1 MDTKPAS
8 VAVTPRLG
16 QWVSEL
22 TLSAVPA
29 EVVDHLK
36 LCVLDSIGCGFYGAA
51 QPWGKIASDVA
62 TSFSGGGPSSL
73 FGRTEKVSPPD
84 AALANGTAIHGF
96 EIDDA
101 HVTSSLHPG
110 AVTLPASVAV
120 AEARA
125 ASGADMLAALAAGYE
140 VGLRVGV
147 CAGVAHSTSG
157 YHVTG
162 TVGAVGAAAA
172 AARLLRL
179 PSLQA
184 AHALGIGATQ
194 AAGLYAARMGAMT
207 KRFHA
212 GRASQSGVIA
222 AYLAEQGFT
231 GSLDAIEAP
240 FGGFMSTLRGQWDAA
255 TILTGLGERWEIASV
270 GLKAYAACASAH
282 TTIDGVREL
291 RSRGLNADNVAR
303 LTIRVSKKSHINIG
317 WPYSPGEV
325 ITAQMNGSYAAAVT
339 LLDGD
344 AFIDQYDV
352 KRLADPTILALT
364 SRIEF
369 VHDPELDRGGAAKRH
384 AVKIEAAQKDGTVM
398 TTTVEQR
405 RGSASH
411 PMSVKEIEQKFR
423 RLAGISLAPSAIDD
437 LINVVCGLDREADLH
452 RIGALMTTTAP
463 RADQPRV
470 RRPAT
475 GVSAT

>member
-1 MDTKPAS
+1 MDEKPAS

-36 LCVLDSIGCGFYGAA
+36 LCVLDSIGCGLYGAA
-51 QPWGKIASDVA
+51 QQWGKIASDVA
-62 TSFSGGGPSSL
+62 VSFSGGGSSSL

-101 HVTSSLHPG
+101 HVSSSLHPG

-125 ASGADMLAALAAGYE
+125 ASGADLLTALIAGYE

-147 CAGVAHSTSG
+147 CAGVTHSTSG

-179 PSLQA
+179 PSRQA

-194 AAGLYAARMGAMT
+194 AAGLYAARTGAMT

-212 GRASQSGVIA
+212 GRASQSGVLG
-222 AYLAEQGFT
+222 AYLAEKGFT

-240 FGGFMSTLRGQWDAA
+240 FGGFISTLRGQWDAA
-255 TILTGLGERWEIASV
+255 TILTGLGEHWEIASV

-291 RSRGLNADNVAR
+291 RSRGLNADNLAR
-303 LTIRVSKKSHINIG
+303 LTIQVSRKSHINIG

-325 ITAQMNGSYAAAVT
+325 ITAQMNGSYAAAVA
-339 LLDGD
+339 LLDGEV
-344 AFIDQYDV
+344 FTDQFEER
-352 KRLADPTILALT
+352 RLADPAILALT
-364 SRIEF
+364 TRIEF
-369 VHDPELDRGGAAKRH
+369 VHDPELDRGGASKRH
-384 AVKIEAAQKDGTVM
+384 AVKIEAVKKDGGILSTM
-398 TTTVEQR
+398 VEQR
-405 RGSASH
+405 RGSAAH
-411 PMSVKEIEQKFR
+411 PLSIMETEQKFR
-423 RLAGISLAPSAIDD
+423 RLASVSLAPPAVDD
-437 LINVVCGLDREADLH
+437 LIDLVADLE
-452 RIGALMTTTAP
+452 RQTDLNRLNALITKSQI
-463 RADQPRV
+463 RA
-470 RRPAT
+470 A
-475 GVSAT
+475 

>member
-1 MDTKPAS
+1 MDTKSAA

-29 EVVDHLK
+29 DVVNHLK
-36 LCVLDSIGCGFYGAA
+36 LCVLDSIGCGLYGAA
-51 QPWGKIASDVA
+51 QPWGRIASDVA
-62 TSFSGGGPSSL
+62 ASFSGGGPSSL
-73 FGRTEKVSPPD
+73 FARAEKVSPPD

-101 HVTSSLHPG
+101 HLSSSLHPG
-110 AVTLPASVAV
+110 AVTLPASVAI

-125 ASGADMLAALAAGYE
+125 ASGADLLTALAAGYE

-147 CAGVAHSTSG
+147 CAGVTHSTSG

-184 AHALGIGATQ
+184 THALGIGATQ
-194 AAGLYAARMGAMT
+194 AAGLYASRMGAMT

-212 GRASQSGVIA
+212 GRASQSGVLG
-222 AYLAEQGFT
+222 AYLASQGFT

-240 FGGFMSTLRGQWDAA
+240 FGGFMSTLRGQWDAE
-255 TILTGLGERWEIASV
+255 TILSDLGERWETGAV

-303 LTIRVSKKSHINIG
+303 LTIWVSKKSHINIG
-317 WPYSPGEV
+317 WPYSPAEV
-325 ITAQMNGSYAAAVT
+325 ITAQMNGSYAAAVS

-344 AFIDQYDV
+344 AFIDQYEE

-369 VHDPELDRGGAAKRH
+369 VHDPELDRAGAARRH
-384 AVKIEAAQKDGTVM
+384 AVKIEAVQKDGTVM
-398 TTTVEQR
+398 TTMVEQR
-405 RGSASH
+405 RGSADH
-411 PMSVKEIEQKFR
+411 PLSVNEIEQKFR
-423 RLAGISLAPSAIDD
+423 RLAGISLAPLAIDD
-437 LINVVCGLDREADLH
+437 LIGMVCELDREADLD
-452 RIGALMTTTAP
+452 RLSALLTTSAA
-463 RADQPRV
+463 RA
-470 RRPAT
+470 
-475 GVSAT
+475 G